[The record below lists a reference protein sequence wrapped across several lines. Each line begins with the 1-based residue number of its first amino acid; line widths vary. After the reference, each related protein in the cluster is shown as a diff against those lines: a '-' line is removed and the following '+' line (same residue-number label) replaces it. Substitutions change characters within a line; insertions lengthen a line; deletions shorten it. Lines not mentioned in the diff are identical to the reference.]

1 MSQTTTTVLL
11 DGREIVIMGTAH
23 VSRESVDEVCAYI
36 AEQSPNHVCVEIDAA
51 RYQSLTSGAG
61 WSQLNIYQVLKS
73 RRGFLLLG
81 NLVLSSFQ
89 KRIGADLG
97 VRPGEEMRAAIEAS
111 QAAGIPYSL
120 CDRDIQTTLKRAWMK
135 TGFWGKNK
143 LLAALLSSVFTRE
156 SFNAE
161 EIESLKQTSAIESMM
176 NELADYLPSVKHVL
190 IDERDRFLA
199 TRIFEARGERI
210 LAVVGAGH
218 VPGIVSWLK
227 RLESGEASTDLSDI
241 NVIPP
246 PKPISKV
253 LPWVIPAAVFTLI
266 VLGFVRSG
274 WAGGFSMLSR
284 WILVNGTLSAVG
296 ALAALAHPVTIIA
309 SFLAAPFTSMNPTI
323 GVGMVSGLIEA
334 VLRKPRVS
342 DFESLQDDILS
353 VRGFFRNRLTH
364 ILLVFLFSTIGSA
377 IGTFIALPFLFPQA
391 G

>member
-1 MSQTTTTVLL
+1 MSQTTTTVPL

-97 VRPGEEMRAAIEAS
+97 VKPGEEMRAAIEAS

-218 VPGIVSWLK
+218 VPGIVTWLQ
-227 RLESGEASTDLSDI
+227 RLESGEATTDLSDI
-241 NVIPP
+241 NVVPP
-246 PKPISKV
+246 PRPISKV
-253 LPWVIPAAVFTLI
+253 LPWIIPAAVFTLI

-274 WAGGFSMLSR
+274 WAGGFTMLSR

-353 VRGFFRNRLTH
+353 VRGFFRNRLTR

-391 G
+391 V

>member
-1 MSQTTTTVLL
+1 MSQTTTTVRLA
-11 DGREIVIMGTAH
+11 GRDIVIMGTAH
-23 VSRESVDEVCAYI
+23 VSRESVDEVCAHI
-36 AEQSPNHVCVEIDAA
+36 AEQRPDHVCVEIDAA

-97 VRPGEEMRAAIEAS
+97 VKPGEEMRAAIEAS
-111 QAAGIPYSL
+111 QAEGIPFSF

-143 LLAALLSSVFTRE
+143 LLAALLSSVFTKE

-161 EIESLKQTSAIESMM
+161 EIENLKQTSAIESMM

-218 VPGIVSWLK
+218 VPGIVAWLQ
-227 RLESGEASTDLSDI
+227 RLEAGEASTDLSDI
-241 NVIPP
+241 NEIPP

-253 LPWVIPAAVFTLI
+253 LPWIIPAAVFTLI

-274 WAGGFSMLSR
+274 WAGGFTMLSR
-284 WILVNGTLSAVG
+284 WILVNGTLSAIG
-296 ALAALAHPVTIIA
+296 ALAALAHPITVIA

-334 VLRKPRVS
+334 VLRKPRVT

-353 VRGFFRNRLTH
+353 VRGFFRNRLTR

-391 G
+391 V

>member
-1 MSQTTTTVLL
+1 MSQTTTTVQLG
-11 DGREIVIMGTAH
+11 GREIVIMGTAH

-36 AEQSPNHVCVEIDAA
+36 AEQSPDHVCVEIDAA

-97 VRPGEEMRAAIEAS
+97 VKPGEEMRAAIEAS

-218 VPGIVSWLK
+218 VPGIVSWLQ

-274 WAGGFSMLSR
+274 WAGGFTMLSR

-391 G
+391 V

>member
-1 MSQTTTTVLL
+1 MSQTTTTVRLA
-11 DGREIVIMGTAH
+11 GREIVIMGTAH
-23 VSRESVDEVCAYI
+23 VSRESVDEVCTFI
-36 AEQSPNHVCVEIDAA
+36 AEQNPNHVCVEIDAA

-97 VRPGEEMRAAIEAS
+97 VKPGEEMRAAIEAS

-218 VPGIVSWLK
+218 VPGIVTWLQ

-246 PKPISKV
+246 PRPISKV
-253 LPWVIPAAVFTLI
+253 LPWIIPAAVFTLI
-266 VLGFVRSG
+266 GLGFVRSG

-353 VRGFFRNRLTH
+353 VRGFFRNRLTR

-391 G
+391 V

>member
-97 VRPGEEMRAAIEAS
+97 VKPGEEMRAAIEAS

>member
-1 MSQTTTTVLL
+1 VSQTAITVQLN
-11 DGREIVIMGTAH
+11 GREISILGTAH
-23 VSRESVDEVCAYI
+23 VSRDSVNDVCAHI
-36 AEQSPNHVCVEIDAA
+36 VEQSPDHVCVEIDAA

-61 WSQLNIYQVLKS
+61 WSDLNIYQVLRS

-97 VRPGEEMRAAIEAS
+97 VKPGEEMRAAIEAA
-111 QAAGIPYSL
+111 QAADIPFSL
-120 CDRDIQTTLKRAWMK
+120 CDRDIQTTLKRAWAM

-143 LLAALLSSVFTRE
+143 LLASLLSSVFTRE

-161 EIESLKQTSAIESMM
+161 EIEKLKQTSAIESMM
-176 NELADYLPSVKHVL
+176 AELADYLPSVKHVL

-199 TRIFEARGERI
+199 TRIFEAPGERV

-218 VPGIVSWLK
+218 VPGIITWLEK
-227 RLESGEASTDLSDI
+227 LESGEATTNLDDI
-241 NVIPP
+241 NIVPP
-246 PKPISKV
+246 PKPITRV
-253 LPWVIPAAVFTLI
+253 LPWVIPAVVLGLI
-266 VLGFVRSG
+266 TAGFVRAG
-274 WAGGFSMLSR
+274 WQGGFSMLYR

-296 ALAALAHPVTIIA
+296 AIAALAHPVTIIA
-309 SFLAAPFTSMNPTI
+309 SFLAAPITSMNPTI
-323 GVGMVSGLIEA
+323 GVGMVTGLLEA
-334 VLRKPRVS
+334 FLRKPRVA

-391 G
+391 V